1 MRVPDEPENS
11 PQINIVPMIDI
22 IFSILAYFIISSLF
36 LSKSEGLP
44 VNLPKASTAQVQ
56 AETRKMTITL
66 DAEGVIS
73 LDKEEIE
80 LDSLEENLRDRIE
93 KEGESLVIL
102 NADEALD
109 HGRVVAVMDKVR
121 RIEGAKL
128 AIAAKKQ

>member
-56 AETRKMTITL
+56 AETRKLTITL

-73 LDKEEIE
+73 LDREEIE
-80 LDSLEENLRDRIE
+80 LDSLEENLRNRIE

>member
-93 KEGESLVIL
+93 TEGESLVIL

-121 RIEGAKL
+121 RIDGAKL

>member
-66 DAEGVIS
+66 DAEGAIS

-80 LDSLEENLRDRIE
+80 LELLEETLRDRIE
-93 KEGESLVIL
+93 TEGESLVIL

-121 RIEGAKL
+121 RIDGAKL
-128 AIAAKKQ
+128 AIAAKKE

>member
-56 AETRKMTITL
+56 AETRKLTITL

-73 LDKEEIE
+73 LDREEIE

-121 RIEGAKL
+121 RIDGAKL